1 MTVTSG
7 PRWSPIDDDTHD
19 LLSAVA
25 EPHPVVGAEVV
36 DLFLDACRRDAEN
49 HGGFVSVNRVRARLA
64 DQDIPSRRYSALWG
78 HFTGPGRPMV
88 KAKDPVT
95 GDYLWEACS
104 GSTSGNNGRPYPI
117 RRWVA

>member
-1 MTVTSG
+1 MSGTSG
-7 PRWSPIDDDTHD
+7 PSWSPIDDDTHD
-19 LLSAVA
+19 LLSVVA

-36 DLFLDACRRDAEN
+36 DLFLDACRRDADS

-78 HFTGPGRPMV
+78 HFTGQGRPMV
-88 KAKDPVT
+88 KAKDPAT
-95 GDYLWEACS
+95 GDYLWEPCS
-104 GSTSGNNGRPYPI
+104 GSTSGNNGRPYPV